1 MLFKSIESVKNQS
14 YQNWELLIIDDV
26 STDNTMDVINNQ
38 MRLDSRI
45 KFIQVEKSKVP
56 GISYYL
62 NEGVR
67 NSKGKYIGR
76 IDDDDTWSHK
86 DKLKKQVNFLE
97 DNPEYVIVGCGVIL
111 IDSEGKELGR
121 YYKRETDEQIRNKAL
136 YANPMTHPTIVFR
149 KDAFDKIGGYRFLKH
164 AEDWDLVLR
173 LGKIGKLHT
182 LQEYL
187 ITYTLA
193 DHNISL
199 RNQRELGKTLLELIK
214 EYRYDYPKYNVARLI
229 CFLQYS
235 YSFLP
240 LGLRR
245 ILSTNLMYIKR
256 KYF

>member
-1 MLFKSIESVKNQS
+1 MRNQS

-26 STDNTMDVINNQ
+26 STDNTMEVIIKQ
-38 MRLDSRI
+38 MESDSRI
-45 KFIQVEKSKVP
+45 KFVQVEKSKVP

-62 NEGVR
+62 NEGIR

-76 IDDDDTWSHK
+76 IDDDDTWSHEE
-86 DKLKKQVNFLE
+86 KLKKQVDFLE
-97 DNPEYVIVGCGVIL
+97 KNPEYVIIGCGVIL
-111 IDSEGKELGR
+111 IDNDGKELGR
-121 YYKRETDEQIRNKAL
+121 YFKRETDEQIREKAL

-173 LGKIGKLHT
+173 LGKIGKMHT

-214 EYRYDYPKYNVARLI
+214 EYKYDYPKYRIALFI

-240 LGLRR
+240 LSLRR
-245 ILSTNLMYIKR
+245 VLSTNLMYIKR